1 MEINLIKVAQGAL
14 VPADEHEAEKIKK
27 IKLGALVKVELT
39 QTRNP
44 MFHRKFMALLRL
56 GFDAFHPPEETYK
69 GYPVEKDFDQFREDV
84 IIAAGFRTVTFRI
97 NGDIRVRAKSIS
109 FARMSQEDFE
119 RLYSNVANVLLRGVL
134 IKYQNRANL
143 DSVVNQILGFV

>member
-1 MEINLIKVAQGAL
+1 MEISLIKVAQGAL
-14 VPADEHEAEKIKK
+14 VPADEHEAERLKK

-56 GFDAFHPPEETYK
+56 GFDAFNPPEETYK
-69 GYPVEKDFDQFREDV
+69 GYPVEKDFDQFREDL
-84 IIAAGFRTVTFRI
+84 IIAAGFFNVTYRI
-97 NGDIRVRAKSIS
+97 NGDMRVKAKSIS
-109 FARMSQEDFE
+109 FARMDQETFE
-119 RLYSNVANVLLRGVL
+119 RLYSNVANVLLRGILV
-134 IKYQNRANL
+134 KYQNRANL